1 MHFQRAAEP
10 DAVRIRQLVLQPRV
24 DRPGAPHRRPAL
36 DPVNVRALLPRPLV
50 LVREDR
56 LVQVDGLLLLAV
68 GLARK
73 GVARLLLGR
82 PHEALGVLPEL
93 LAQERDDG
101 PRAEALRERHTL
113 PRAAFR
119 DLDAGHV
126 GEVVALKDPRN
137 PNIHRVTDDE
147 HAGVLGALLRID
159 VESPLLATIALL
171 GRTNDRLLGHL
182 DLHAAEALVAV
193 AHVEQPVGEREV
205 VEDDAA
211 PAGLLDEALGVVAL
225 DGSVVAASRQ
235 VGGALGRERLVPFV
249 AVALARLPALLVT
262 LLLAAVYRFVFW
274 LPRRRRLLDGRERL
288 VAKAAGLG
296 VYGSDV
302 EGSVG
307 VSVVT
312 VNAWWEVRH
321 CLLFLQKLPF
331 KYRRAF
337 QVKRIAHFREPP
349 MSLLRAEDVRAFE
362 TRVFVFPFVAPL
374 KRDVSTQTSVNDS
387 TNASTTT
394 SRISNAANQ
403 NRERVSFA
411 FDGIV
416 CRGVH
421 RTF

>member
-1 MHFQRAAEP
+1 MASFSLRWSSLAKALRASSSVVRTRRSACFSNCSRRNAC
-10 DAVRIRQLVLQPRV
+10 DAPRV
-24 DRPGAPHRRPAL
+24 VHLR
-36 DPVNVRALLPRPLV
+36 
-50 LVREDR
+50 
-56 LVQVDGLLLLAV
+56 
-68 GLARK
+68 
-73 GVARLLLGR
+73 ARLL
-82 PHEALGVLPEL
+82 V
-93 LAQERDDG
+93 
-101 PRAEALRERHTL
+101 PRV
-113 PRAAFR
+113 AFR
-119 DLDAGHV
+119 DPDV
-126 GEVVALKDPRN
+126 GMLARSFPWKIHAIPTSIAWQTTGMPAYLAPSFEWMLKLPLLLTIFTSRI
-137 PNIHRVTDDE
+137 NIR
-147 HAGVLGALLRID
+147 LLR
-159 VESPLLATIALL
+159 
-171 GRTNDRLLGHL
+171 HL
-182 DLHAAEALVAV
+182 DLHVAEALVAV

-225 DGSVVAASRQ
+225 DGAVIAVSRQ

-262 LLLAAVYRFVFW
+262 FLLAAVYRFVFW
-274 LPRRRRLLDGRERL
+274 LARRLRLLDGREGL
-288 VAKAAGLG
+288 FGSAAGLG
-296 VYGSDV
+296 VFAVDV

-307 VSVVT
+307 AFVVM